1 MNYCINQDY
10 WAQREG
16 DLIEHFAFQF
26 GSNEEVFVRRETCRA
41 QSSVLKVS
49 KIPPEGSHGLTLF
62 LLVLL
67 GVIHKLRNRG

>member
-26 GSNEEVFVRRETCRA
+26 GSNEKVFVRRET
-41 QSSVLKVS
+41 STSTELS
-49 KIPPEGSHGLTLF
+49 HTEIP
-62 LLVLL
+62 LVTEL
-67 GVIHKLRNRG
+67 

>member
-26 GSNEEVFVRRETCRA
+26 GCNEEVLYGGKRAEHRA
-41 QSSVLKVS
+41 QS
-49 KIPPEGSHGLTLF
+49 
-62 LLVLL
+62 
-67 GVIHKLRNRG
+67 

>member
-26 GSNEEVFVRRETCRA
+26 GSNEKVFVRREMST
-41 QSSVLKVS
+41 STELSHTE
-49 KIPPEGSHGLTLF
+49 IP
-62 LLVLL
+62 LVAESQKRLS
-67 GVIHKLRNRG
+67 